1 MGFLRVCL
9 AVTTSLW
16 RSRRSA
22 GSWAGAADAPMEVYA
37 AVVPAAD
44 VSRSI
49 DDSELVLERLATP
62 SAMNSNPV
70 SVGASDGF
78 SRHNEAPVRAPLF
91 VVDPDPWGA
100 SRRDL
105 H

>member
-49 DDSELVLERLATP
+49 DDSEFVLERLATP
-62 SAMNSNPV
+62 SATNSNPV
-70 SVGASDGF
+70 SVGTAV
-78 SRHNEAPVRAPLF
+78 A
-91 VVDPDPWGA
+91 
-100 SRRDL
+100 RDTIKRQYARCFL
-105 H
+105 